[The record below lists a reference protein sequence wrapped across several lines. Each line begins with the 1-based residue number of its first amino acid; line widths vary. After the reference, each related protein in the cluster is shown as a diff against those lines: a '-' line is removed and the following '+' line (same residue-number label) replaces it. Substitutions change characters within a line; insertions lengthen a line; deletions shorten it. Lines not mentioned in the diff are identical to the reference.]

1 MIAKIERIA
10 DPHRHKVIRMSK
22 FNLGLYQR
30 AIYTL
35 VGNDITRKP
44 ADKYKGIMI
53 VADDSLDGHEIVCE

>member
-1 MIAKIERIA
+1 
-10 DPHRHKVIRMSK
+10 MSK